1 MKKNSILKA
10 SLRAGSAKQSKDE
23 IDFCGSLK
31 FDEKGLI
38 PAVIQDYK
46 NNEVLMVA
54 FMNNEAVKKTITT
67 GRAHFY
73 SRSRNKLWLKG
84 ETSGHIQ
91 KVKEIRFDCDADCLL
106 VKVQQ
111 IGGACHTGY
120 RSCFYR
126 RLKDK
131 KGTIQ
136 VSGKKMFDPEKVY
149 KK

>member
-1 MKKNSILKA
+1 MTKNLILKP
-10 SLRAGSAKQSKDE
+10 SLRVPRN
-23 IDFCGSLK
+23 DFCSSLK

-38 PAVIQDYK
+38 PVIIQDCK
-46 NNEVLMVA
+46 NDEILMMA
-54 FMNNEAVKKTITT
+54 FMNNEAVKKTIAT
-67 GRAHFY
+67 GRTHFY
-73 SRSRNKLWLKG
+73 SRSRKKLWLKG

-106 VKVQQ
+106 VKVRQ

-126 RLKDK
+126 RLKDR
-131 KGTIQ
+131 KGNIQ
-136 VSGKKMFDPEKVY
+136 VSGKKMFEPEKVY

>member
-1 MKKNSILKA
+1 MNKFIKGLKYDKN
-10 SLRAGSAKQSKDE
+10 
-23 IDFCGSLK
+23 
-31 FDEKGLI
+31 GLI

-54 FMNNEAVKKTITT
+54 YMNDVAVKKTVVTK
-67 GRAHFY
+67 RAHFY

-84 ETSGHIQ
+84 ESSGHVQ

-106 VKVQQ
+106 VKVEQV
-111 IGGACHTGY
+111 GGACHTGY

-126 RLKDK
+126 KLKDN
-131 KGTIQ
+131 KGNTA

>member
-1 MKKNSILKA
+1 MNKFIKGLKYDKN
-10 SLRAGSAKQSKDE
+10 
-23 IDFCGSLK
+23 
-31 FDEKGLI
+31 GLI

-54 FMNNEAVKKTITT
+54 YMNDVAVKKTIVTK
-67 GRAHFY
+67 RAHFY

-84 ETSGHIQ
+84 ESSGHVQ

-106 VKVQQ
+106 VKVEQV
-111 IGGACHTGY
+111 GGACHTGY

-126 RLKDK
+126 KLKDN
-131 KGTIQ
+131 KGNAT

>member
-1 MKKNSILKA
+1 MNKFIKGLKYDKN
-10 SLRAGSAKQSKDE
+10 
-23 IDFCGSLK
+23 
-31 FDEKGLI
+31 GLI

-54 FMNNEAVKKTITT
+54 YMNDVAVKKTIVTK
-67 GRAHFY
+67 RAHFY

-84 ETSGHIQ
+84 ESSGHVQ

-106 VKVQQ
+106 VKVEQV
-111 IGGACHTGY
+111 GGACHTGY

-126 RLKDK
+126 KLKDN
-131 KGTIQ
+131 KGNTA

>member
-1 MKKNSILKA
+1 MRNFIA
-10 SLRAGSAKQSKDE
+10 N
-23 IDFCGSLK
+23 LK
-31 FDEKGLI
+31 FDEGGLI

-54 FMNNEAVKKTITT
+54 FMNNEAIKKTLST

-73 SRSRNKLWLKG
+73 SRSRKKLWLKG

-126 RLKDK
+126 KLKDK
-131 KGTIQ
+131 KGNIK